1 MVLNGSLSSVFSSYV
16 HDMFTTSLSSW
27 FGLQDQ
33 ERERQDQQMAARGD
47 CRCCPH
53 CGKVIEK
60 NAGSLAEICLTL
72 ERFSANSLG
81 CLIRS
86 VIFFDRFAVQL
97 LKGCR

>member
-16 HDMFTTSLSSW
+16 NVGVNDMFTTSLSSW

-33 ERERQDQQMAARGD
+33 ERERQDQQLAARGD

-72 ERFSANSLG
+72 ERFSANSLD
-81 CLIRS
+81 LVALS
-86 VIFFDRFAVQL
+86 VACFF
-97 LKGCR
+97 